1 MEYLS
6 NYWWLIL
13 IIISIVILISRSFK
27 NLKKTNNIKEF
38 IDNNAVIIDV
48 RSESE
53 FNSGNIEGSVNVPL
67 KDLMYRVN
75 EFEKDK
81 KYITVCTV
89 GMRAESAKKFFKKRG
104 FQVVN
109 GGRWSTLKDLRNNT
123 YL

>member
-27 NLKKTNNIKEF
+27 NHKKTNSIKEF

-53 FNSGNIEGSVNVPL
+53 FNSGNLEGSVNVPL

-123 YL
+123 

>member
-13 IIISIVILISRSFK
+13 IIISIVILISKSLN

-38 IDNNAVIIDV
+38 IDDNAVIIDV

-53 FNSGNIEGSVNVPL
+53 FNSGNLVGSVNVPL
-67 KDLMYRVN
+67 KDLIYRVN
-75 EFEKDK
+75 EFEKEK

-89 GMRAESAKKFFKKRG
+89 GMRAESAKKFFKKREY
-104 FQVVN
+104 QVLN
-109 GGRWSTLKDLRNNT
+109 GGRWSNLKDLRNNT
-123 YL
+123 

>member
-13 IIISIVILISRSFK
+13 IISIVILISRSFK
-27 NLKKTNNIKEF
+27 NLQKTNNIKQF
-38 IDNNAVIIDV
+38 IDDNAVIIDV

-53 FNSGNIEGSVNVPL
+53 FNSGNLRGSVNVPL

-75 EFEKDK
+75 EFEKEK

-89 GMRAESAKKFFKKRG
+89 GMRAESAKKFFEKKG
-104 FQVVN
+104 YQVVN
-109 GGRWSTLKDLRNNT
+109 GGRWSNLKDLRNNT
-123 YL
+123 

>member
-13 IIISIVILISRSFK
+13 IISIVILISRSFK
-27 NLKKTNNIKEF
+27 NLQKTNNIKQF
-38 IDNNAVIIDV
+38 IDDNAVIIDV

-53 FNSGNIEGSVNVPL
+53 FNSGNLRGSVNVPL

-75 EFEKDK
+75 EFEKEK

-89 GMRAESAKKFFKKRG
+89 GMRAESAKKFFEKKG
-104 FQVVN
+104 YQVVN

-123 YL
+123 

>member
-13 IIISIVILISRSFK
+13 IIISIVILISRSFN
-27 NLKKTNNIKEF
+27 NLKKRNNIKEF
-38 IDNNAVIIDV
+38 IDDNAVIIDV

-53 FNSGNIEGSVNVPL
+53 FNSGNLEGSVNVPL

-75 EFEKDK
+75 EFKKEK

-89 GMRAESAKKFFKKRG
+89 GMRAESAKKFFKKKG
-104 FQVVN
+104 YQVVN
-109 GGRWSTLKDLRNNT
+109 GGRWSNLKDLRNNT
-123 YL
+123 

>member
-53 FNSGNIEGSVNVPL
+53 FNSGNLEGSVNVPL

-123 YL
+123 

>member
-27 NLKKTNNIKEF
+27 NLKKTNKIKEF

-53 FNSGNIEGSVNVPL
+53 FNSGNLEGSINVPL
-67 KDLMYRVN
+67 KDLMYRIN

-123 YL
+123 

>member
-13 IIISIVILISRSFK
+13 IIISIVILTTRSFK

-123 YL
+123 

>member
-13 IIISIVILISRSFK
+13 IIISIVILISKSLN

-38 IDNNAVIIDV
+38 IDDNAVIIDV

-53 FNSGNIEGSVNVPL
+53 FNSGNLVGSVNVPL
-67 KDLMYRVN
+67 KDLIYRVN
-75 EFEKDK
+75 EFEKEK

-104 FQVVN
+104 YQVLN
-109 GGRWSTLKDLRNNT
+109 GGRWSNLKDLRNNT
-123 YL
+123 

>member
-53 FNSGNIEGSVNVPL
+53 FNSGNLEGSINVPL

-123 YL
+123 

>member
-27 NLKKTNNIKEF
+27 NLQKTNNIKQF
-38 IDNNAVIIDV
+38 IDDNAVIIDV

-53 FNSGNIEGSVNVPL
+53 FNSGNLRGSVNVPL

-75 EFEKDK
+75 EFEKENILQYVLLECALNQQK
-81 KYITVCTV
+81 
-89 GMRAESAKKFFKKRG
+89 SFLKR
-104 FQVVN
+104 
-109 GGRWSTLKDLRNNT
+109 KDTKL
-123 YL
+123 

>member
-123 YL
+123 

>member
-53 FNSGNIEGSVNVPL
+53 FNSGNLEGSINVPL

-75 EFEKDK
+75 EFKKDK

-104 FQVVN
+104 YQVVN
-109 GGRWSTLKDLRNNT
+109 GGRWSNLKNLRNNT
-123 YL
+123 

>member
-53 FNSGNIEGSVNVPL
+53 FNSGNLEGSVNVPL

-75 EFEKDK
+75 EFKKDK

-109 GGRWSTLKDLRNNT
+109 GGRWSTIKDLRNNA
-123 YL
+123 

>member
-53 FNSGNIEGSVNVPL
+53 FNSGNLKGSVNVPL

-123 YL
+123 

>member
-53 FNSGNIEGSVNVPL
+53 FNSGNLEGSVNVPL

-75 EFEKDK
+75 EFKKDK

-104 FQVVN
+104 YQVVN
-109 GGRWSTLKDLRNNT
+109 GGRWSNLKDLRNNT
-123 YL
+123 

>member
-75 EFEKDK
+75 EFKKDK

-104 FQVVN
+104 FKVVN

-123 YL
+123 

>member
-53 FNSGNIEGSVNVPL
+53 FNSGNLEGSINVPL

-75 EFEKDK
+75 EFKKDK

-104 FQVVN
+104 YQVVN
-109 GGRWSTLKDLRNNT
+109 GGRWSNLKDLRNNT
-123 YL
+123 

>member
-13 IIISIVILISRSFK
+13 IIISIVILISKSLN

-38 IDNNAVIIDV
+38 IDDNAVIIDV

-53 FNSGNIEGSVNVPL
+53 FNSGNLVGSVNVPL

-75 EFEKDK
+75 EFEKEK

-123 YL
+123 

>member
-1 MEYLS
+1 MEYLY

-27 NLKKTNNIKEF
+27 NLQKTNNIKQF
-38 IDNNAVIIDV
+38 IDDNAVIIDV

-53 FNSGNIEGSVNVPL
+53 FNSGNLVGSVNVPL

-75 EFEKDK
+75 EFEKEK

-104 FQVVN
+104 YQVVN

-123 YL
+123 

>member
-1 MEYLS
+1 MEYFS
-6 NYWWLIL
+6 DYWWLIL
-13 IIISIVILISRSFK
+13 IIISIVILISRSS
-27 NLKKTNNIKEF
+27 NNRKKTNNIKEF

-53 FNSGNIEGSVNVPL
+53 FNSGNLEGSVNVPL

-75 EFEKDK
+75 EFEKEK

-104 FQVVN
+104 YQVLN
-109 GGRWSTLKDLRNNT
+109 GGRWSNLKDLRNNT
-123 YL
+123 

>member
-27 NLKKTNNIKEF
+27 NLQKTNNIKQF
-38 IDNNAVIIDV
+38 IDDNAIIIDV

-53 FNSGNIEGSVNVPL
+53 FNSGNLRGSVNVPL

-75 EFEKDK
+75 EFEKEK
-81 KYITVCTV
+81 KYIQYVLLEC
-89 GMRAESAKKFFKKRG
+89 ALNQQKSFLKR
-104 FQVVN
+104 
-109 GGRWSTLKDLRNNT
+109 KDTKL
-123 YL
+123 

>member
-75 EFEKDK
+75 EFEKEK

-123 YL
+123 

>member
-13 IIISIVILISRSFK
+13 IIISIVISIYRSFK
-27 NLKKTNNIKEF
+27 NLNKTNNIKKF
-38 IDNNAVIIDV
+38 IDNDAVIIDV

-53 FNSGNIEGSVNVPL
+53 FNSGNLEGSVNVPL

-75 EFEKDK
+75 EFKKDK

-104 FQVVN
+104 YQVVN
-109 GGRWSTLKDLRNNT
+109 GGRWSDLKDLRNNT
-123 YL
+123 

>member
-1 MEYLS
+1 MEYFS

-13 IIISIVILISRSFK
+13 IIISIVILISRSFN

-38 IDNNAVIIDV
+38 IDDSAVILDV

-53 FNSGNIEGSVNVPL
+53 FNSGNLEGSVNVPL

-75 EFEKDK
+75 EFEKEK

-104 FQVVN
+104 YQVVN
-109 GGRWSTLKDLRNNT
+109 GGRWSDLKDLRNNT
-123 YL
+123 

>member
-27 NLKKTNNIKEF
+27 NLQKTNNIKQF
-38 IDNNAVIIDV
+38 IDDNAVIIDV

-53 FNSGNIEGSVNVPL
+53 FNSGNLRGSVNVPL

-75 EFEKDK
+75 EFEKEK
-81 KYITVCTV
+81 KYITVCTF
-89 GMRAESAKKFFKKRG
+89 GIRAESAKKFFEKKG
-104 FQVVN
+104 YQVVN

-123 YL
+123 

>member
-53 FNSGNIEGSVNVPL
+53 FNSGNLEGSVNVPL

-75 EFEKDK
+75 EFKKDK

-109 GGRWSTLKDLRNNT
+109 GGRWSSLKDLRNNT
-123 YL
+123 

>member
-53 FNSGNIEGSVNVPL
+53 FNSGNLEGSVNVPL

-75 EFEKDK
+75 EFKKDK

-104 FQVVN
+104 YQVVN
-109 GGRWSTLKDLRNNT
+109 GGRWSDLEDLRNNT
-123 YL
+123 

>member
-13 IIISIVILISRSFK
+13 LIISIVILISRSFK

-75 EFEKDK
+75 EFKKDK

-123 YL
+123 